1 MKSKDVVSVEGRI
14 DNSKLTH
21 HGNRSPRF
29 RNSLKTVC
37 TRPVVDYNWILD
49 E

>member
-1 MKSKDVVSVEGRI
+1 MKSKDVVSIGAG
-14 DNSKLTH
+14 LTTVTLLRR
-21 HGNRSPRF
+21 GNRSLRF

-37 TRPVVDYNWILD
+37 ARSVVDYNRILD